1 MTWYALFNK
10 LRKMIFKDAQSSK
23 VYAVLENPATGQV
36 EEIMLTLKYDAKG
49 KPYLIKEQLM
59 NKIMNKNE
67 VRIGDKIWFQEN
79 WTDRITYG

>member
-1 MTWYALFNK
+1 
-10 LRKMIFKDAQSSK
+10 
-23 VYAVLENPATGQV
+23 
-36 EEIMLTLKYDAKG
+36 
-49 KPYLIKEQLM
+49 M